1 MLQQRIATPRER
13 CAAVFTAR
21 PQVRLLIE
29 ASTARAWVA
38 PCVAA
43 WGHAVSVAEPHDA
56 PLDAQR
62 RRRVKTDRRAAEA
75 WAPACR
81 LGASRPAH
89 RTSERQRQVRAV
101 RTVRAAVGQSRPRW
115 LRVVRALRRQHGSR
129 LRRGAPESCIDRG
142 AAREL
147 PADLQAA
154 LEPLVRAMQSVNAPV
169 AAVEQRPEPRAPDD
183 EGGERWRPA
192 PGVGP
197 LTARSVVAT
206 LEEAERFDQAH
217 QVESSL
223 GLGPREWRAGAQPQR
238 GTIPKQGRGQRRAV
252 VVGAAWRRWRRQE
265 VGGSQLRPWAA
276 SRAAR
281 RGKRMAVVALA
292 RRRAGSLYALG
303 RDGRV
308 DDEARVGQRQRAV
321 ALTVS
326 SPTRRNAPEPR
337 CAAGWESPGAVSARI
352 ALAALTAVGEMA
364 PRPAVSP

>member
-147 PADLQAA
+147 PADLQAS
-154 LEPLVRAMQSVNAPV
+154 LEPLVRALHGVNAP
-169 AAVEQRPEPRAPDD
+169 
-183 EGGERWRPA
+183 
-192 PGVGP
+192 
-197 LTARSVVAT
+197 
-206 LEEAERFDQAH
+206 
-217 QVESSL
+217 
-223 GLGPREWRAGAQPQR
+223 
-238 GTIPKQGRGQRRAV
+238 
-252 VVGAAWRRWRRQE
+252 
-265 VGGSQLRPWAA
+265 
-276 SRAAR
+276 AAR

-292 RRRAGSLYALG
+292 RRRAGSLYALW

-364 PRPAVSP
+364 PRPAVSPEAPTTPLSRGEREEK